1 MSYRNIEMFEYRHII
16 YLMRSGLSDRAISQ
30 QGYAGRHKCQTIRV
44 IAKSR
49 GWLQKDTPLPTE
61 SELSETL
68 STKPPV
74 VSGKSTVDTFR
85 EKVLDWHQQGVRA
98 TVIYQALV
106 NRHHYKG
113 SYDSIR
119 RFIKK
124 HATPT
129 IKASTPLSFEAAEAA
144 QVDFGTGPTITD
156 DDTGEI
162 SKTWIFVMT
171 LCFSRHMYVE
181 MVRNQ
186 TVITWLGCHRRAFE
200 FFGGVPTKMI
210 IDNAKC
216 AIVKACIHNPE
227 VQRSYA
233 DCAEHY
239 GFIISPCPPRQ
250 PQMKGRVE
258 SGVKY
263 VKGSFVP
270 LRKFTSLA
278 DANAQ
283 ARAWVLGEA
292 GNRNHGTTY
301 QKPLSLFS
309 ETEQHLLK
317 MLPDQPYELA
327 QWAKVKVHGD
337 CHVQFMKNRYSVPWT
352 NVRETLWL
360 RATETSVKIYK
371 DHDLIAQ
378 HVRLQ
383 IPGKRSTITGHL
395 PPNGQAHLMQD
406 PAWCLAQSKDI
417 GASCEAVIK
426 HLFEDKVLDNLRS
439 AQGIVRLAKTYG
451 NQRLEAACHRAI
463 AYSSCNYKTIKN
475 ILKKGCEY
483 KPLPNEEAFDLLASA
498 YTNGKFIR
506 SNKTDTKH

>member
-61 SELSETL
+61 SELSEIL

-74 VSGKSTVDTFR
+74 VAGKSTVDTFR

-181 MVRNQ
+181 IVRNQ

-200 FFGGVPTKMI
+200 FFGGVPEK
-210 IDNAKC
+210 
-216 AIVKACIHNPE
+216 
-227 VQRSYA
+227 
-233 DCAEHY
+233 
-239 GFIISPCPPRQ
+239 
-250 PQMKGRVE
+250 
-258 SGVKY
+258 
-263 VKGSFVP
+263 
-270 LRKFTSLA
+270 
-278 DANAQ
+278 
-283 ARAWVLGEA
+283 
-292 GNRNHGTTY
+292 
-301 QKPLSLFS
+301 
-309 ETEQHLLK
+309 
-317 MLPDQPYELA
+317 
-327 QWAKVKVHGD
+327 
-337 CHVQFMKNRYSVPWT
+337 
-352 NVRETLWL
+352 
-360 RATETSVKIYK
+360 
-371 DHDLIAQ
+371 
-378 HVRLQ
+378 
-383 IPGKRSTITGHL
+383 
-395 PPNGQAHLMQD
+395 
-406 PAWCLAQSKDI
+406 
-417 GASCEAVIK
+417 
-426 HLFEDKVLDNLRS
+426 
-439 AQGIVRLAKTYG
+439 
-451 NQRLEAACHRAI
+451 
-463 AYSSCNYKTIKN
+463 
-475 ILKKGCEY
+475 
-483 KPLPNEEAFDLLASA
+483 
-498 YTNGKFIR
+498 
-506 SNKTDTKH
+506 

>member
-49 GWLQKDTPLPTE
+49 GWLQNTTALPAE
-61 SELSETL
+61 LELSQLL
-68 STKPPV
+68 SIKSPPV
-74 VSGKSTVDTFR
+74 SGQSSVNAFR

-106 NRHHYKG
+106 NRHDYKG
-113 SYDSIR
+113 SYDAIR

-124 HATPT
+124 HSNPT
-129 IKASTPLSFEAAEAA
+129 IKASTPLSFDPAEAT

-156 DDTGEI
+156 YDTGEI
-162 SKTWIFVMT
+162 IKTWIFVMT

-181 MVRNQ
+181 VVRNQ

-200 FFGGVPTKMI
+200 FFGGVPTKII

-216 AIVKACIHNPE
+216 AIIKACLHDPE

-233 DCAEHY
+233 DCAESY

-270 LRKFTSLA
+270 LRKFRSLA
-278 DANAQ
+278 DANQ
-283 ARAWVLGEA
+283 QVKAWVLGEA
-292 GNRNHGTTY
+292 GNRKHGSTY
-301 QKPLSLFS
+301 QKPLSLFT
-309 ETEQHLLK
+309 ETEKHLLK
-317 MLPDQPYELA
+317 MLPDKPFELA
-327 QWAKVKVHGD
+327 QWVKVKVHGD
-337 CHVQFMKNRYSVPWT
+337 CHVQFMKNRYSVPWK

-360 RATETSVKIYK
+360 RATETSVIIYK
-371 DHDLIAQ
+371 DHTLIAQ
-378 HVRLQ
+378 HTRLKS
-383 IPGKRSTITGHL
+383 PGERSTIAGHL
-395 PPNGQAHLMQD
+395 PPNGQAYLMQD
-406 PAWCLAQSKDI
+406 PSWCLAQSKKI
-417 GASCEAVIK
+417 GASCKAVID
-426 HLFEDKVLDNLRS
+426 HLFDSKVLDYLRA

-451 NQRLEAACHRAI
+451 NARLDAACQRAI
-463 AYSSCNYKTIKN
+463 AYNSRHYKTIKN

-483 KPLPNEEAFDLLASA
+483 KSLPGEEAFDLLASA